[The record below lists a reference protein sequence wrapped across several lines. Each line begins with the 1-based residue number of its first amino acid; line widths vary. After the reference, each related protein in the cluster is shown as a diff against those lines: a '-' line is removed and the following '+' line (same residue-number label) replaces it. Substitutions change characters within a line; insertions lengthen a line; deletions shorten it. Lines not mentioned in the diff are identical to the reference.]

1 MVRHWRTFCGRI
13 PAVKRSRCQSEF
25 DAIRHSAG
33 SIANFNGRQIL
44 KEELMNTIDEALKAN
59 ETYAKSYDSALGR
72 PPTPRLAIVTCMD
85 PRLTNILQA
94 LGLGA
99 GDADVIRNAGSAITE
114 DSLRSLLVS
123 TRVLG
128 SQEIMIINHTDCGM
142 TTFKDEELDAKLQ
155 KLTGTAAVE
164 PARFYSFTNTDL
176 EENTREQV
184 QKVKSHPWIPKHIPI
199 RGFVF
204 DVHTSW

>member
-1 MVRHWRTFCGRI
+1 MT
-13 PAVKRSRCQSEF
+13 
-25 DAIRHSAG
+25 
-33 SIANFNGRQIL
+33 
-44 KEELMNTIDEALKAN
+44 TIDEALKAN
-59 ETYAKSYDSALGR
+59 ETYAKSYDSALDR

-164 PARFYSFTNTDL
+164 PARFYSFTDTDL

-184 QKVKSHPWIPKHIPI
+184 QKVKSHPWIPKDIPI

-204 DVHTSW
+204 DVHTGKLREVAA

>member
-1 MVRHWRTFCGRI
+1 
-13 PAVKRSRCQSEF
+13 
-25 DAIRHSAG
+25 
-33 SIANFNGRQIL
+33 
-44 KEELMNTIDEALKAN
+44 MNAIDEALKAN
-59 ETYAKSYDSALGR
+59 ETYAKSYDPALDR
-72 PPTPRLAIVTCMD
+72 PPTPMIAIVTCMD

-99 GDADVIRNAGSAITE
+99 GDADVIRNAGSTITE

-142 TTFKDEELDAKLQ
+142 TTFKDDELDAKLQ

-164 PARFYSFTNTDL
+164 PSRFYSFTTADL
-176 EENTREQV
+176 DENTREQV
-184 QKVKSHPWIPKHIPI
+184 QKVKSHPWMPKLPV

-204 DVHTSW
+204 DVHTGKVREVAT

>member
-1 MVRHWRTFCGRI
+1 
-13 PAVKRSRCQSEF
+13 
-25 DAIRHSAG
+25 
-33 SIANFNGRQIL
+33 
-44 KEELMNTIDEALKAN
+44 MNTIDEALKAN
-59 ETYAKSYDSALGR
+59 ETYAKSYNSALGR

-164 PARFYSFTNTDL
+164 PARFYSFTDTDL
-176 EENTREQV
+176 EKYPGTGPEGEIAPLDTEAHPHQRIRVRRPHWQV
-184 QKVKSHPWIPKHIPI
+184 A
-199 RGFVF
+199 RGSRVAGAG
-204 DVHTSW
+204 

>member
-1 MVRHWRTFCGRI
+1 M
-13 PAVKRSRCQSEF
+13 
-25 DAIRHSAG
+25 SA
-33 SIANFNGRQIL
+33 
-44 KEELMNTIDEALKAN
+44 IDEALKAN
-59 ETYAKSYDSALGR
+59 ETYAKSYDRALDR
-72 PPTPRLAIVTCMD
+72 PPAPRLAIVTCMD

-99 GDADVIRNAGSAITE
+99 SDADVIRNAGSAITE

-142 TTFKDEELDAKLQ
+142 MTFKDEELDAKLQ
-155 KLTGTAAVE
+155 TLTGTAAVV
-164 PARFYSFTNTDL
+164 PARFYSFTDL

-184 QKVKSHPWIPKHIPI
+184 QKVKSHPWIPKDIPV

-204 DVHTSW
+204 DVHTGKLREVAA

>member
-1 MVRHWRTFCGRI
+1 MLNFML
-13 PAVKRSRCQSEF
+13 
-25 DAIRHSAG
+25 HSLQPSPG
-33 SIANFNGRQIL
+33 GVNFIL
-44 KEELMNTIDEALKAN
+44 AQL
-59 ETYAKSYDSALGR
+59 YVGVY
-72 PPTPRLAIVTCMD
+72 MD

-142 TTFKDEELDAKLQ
+142 TTFKDEELDAKLP

-164 PARFYSFTNTDL
+164 PARFYSFTDTDL

-204 DVHTSW
+204 DVHTGKLREVAA